1 MIIIYEPMLI
11 IFNKTIRKVLYDNI
25 LSTFHRKKKRE
36 KTEKNIIITC

>member
-11 IFNKTIRKVLYDNI
+11 IFNKTIRKVSYDNI
-25 LSTFHRKKKRE
+25 LSAFHRKKKRE